1 MHVTDE
7 TAGSHRGGFHLHS
20 SSLHGAA
27 AMPLGETLRVAFGA
41 LSANKMRSLLT
52 MLGIV
57 IGIGSVITMVA
68 LGRGAQQQ
76 VTDRIAAMGTTL
88 LRVGAA
94 RVWSGS
100 IGTADIAPL
109 SLDDV
114 AAIRERA
121 RYITAVQPQQ
131 DRDMSVQFTRN
142 NVRIQVTGTSANY
155 LRVRNYDMAAGRM
168 FTDAENRHMK
178 RVAVLGWS
186 VLEELGLDNPW
197 AIIGQPIRIQGMQFD
212 VVGVLALKGMAG
224 GRDANEQ
231 VLIPIRTARFRVFG
245 RERLNDIFVLA
256 RDENSIPFAMA
267 ELQQILRRSHRIGPG
282 EENDFTVRSQVDF
295 LETLNQSTGTF
306 TLLLAGIA
314 GVSLLVG
321 GIGIMNIMLV
331 SVTERT
337 HEIGVRKA
345 LGATRGN
352 IRLQFLAE
360 AVVICLIGGIVGVS
374 LGVGGAQLLAD
385 RFAWTMAIDPQ
396 TIFLAVAYA
405 AVLGLFF
412 GVWPAHRAARLDA
425 VEALRHE

>member
-1 MHVTDE
+1 M
-7 TAGSHRGGFHLHS
+7 LI
-20 SSLHGAA
+20 
-27 AMPLGETLRVAFGA
+27 GETLRVAFGA
-41 LSANKMRSLLT
+41 LAANKMRSLLT

-68 LGRGAQQQ
+68 LGRGARQQ
-76 VTDRIAAMGTTL
+76 VTDRISAMGTTL

-94 RVWSGS
+94 RVRFGGV
-100 IGTADIAPL
+100 GTADIAPL
-109 SLDDV
+109 SLDDA

-121 RYITAVQPQQ
+121 KYIVAVQPQQ
-131 DRDMSVQFTRN
+131 DRDLPVQFTHTN
-142 NVRIQVTGTSANY
+142 ARIQVTGTSPNY
-155 LRVRNYDMAAGRM
+155 MHVRNYELAAGRM
-168 FTDAENRHMK
+168 FSDAENRLLR
-178 RVAVLGWS
+178 RVAVVGWA

-197 AIIGQPIRIQGMQFD
+197 AIIGQPIRIEGMQFD
-212 VVGVLALKGMAG
+212 VIGVMALKGLAG
-224 GRDANEQ
+224 ARDANEQ
-231 VLIPIRTARFRVFG
+231 ILIPIRTARYRVFG

-256 RDENSIPFAMA
+256 RDEESIPFAMA
-267 ELQQILRRSHRIGPG
+267 ELQQIIRRTHRIQPG
-282 EENDFTVRSQVDF
+282 EEDDFRVRSQVDF

-345 LGATRGN
+345 LGATRWN
-352 IRLQFLAE
+352 IRLQFLVE
-360 AVVICLIGGIVGVS
+360 AVTICIIGGAVGVS
-374 LGVGGAQLLAD
+374 LGLAGARALAGT
-385 RFAWTMAIDPQ
+385 FAWTVSMDPL
-396 TIFLAVAYA
+396 TIVMAVAYA
-405 AVLGLFF
+405 GALGIFF